1 MTGFDIFAIALVLL
15 VCFTLYA
22 GVKTVPQGYDWTI
35 ERFGKFTRTMS
46 PGLNIIIPYFD
57 RVGRKMNMME
67 QVISIPEQEVITKD
81 NATVTVDG
89 VAFYQV
95 FDAAK
100 ASYEVSNL
108 NQAIIV
114 LTMTNIRSVM
124 GAMDLDQVLSH
135 RDEINERLLR
145 VVDAAVSPWGLKVN
159 RIEIKDIVPPADL
172 VEAMGRQMKAERVK
186 RADILQAEGQRQS
199 EILRAEGAKQG
210 QILQAEGRR
219 EAAFRDAEARERSAE
234 AEAKATQMVSEAI
247 AKGDVAA
254 LNYFIADKYI
264 KAFGQLAD
272 SPNQKIIMLP
282 IEAMSILGSL
292 AGIGEIAKATFGESA
307 VSAQAAAR
315 RASVPLWRRMAR
327 SNKAVSQSNPFLNK
341 RADALVGRVFTL
353 EKPIIDGS
361 GTVRID
367 DTISRVARP
376 GMTLRGPYATP
387 ARRISW
393 RCTIPTGLLASVTI
407 RAVIFE
413 ELRISSAS
421 LASRSREIVFGFLV
435 ITSSTSAVIR
445 SERMWRRKSP
455 SVTMPTI
462 APRASVMPTQ
472 PKPFD
477 DISTS
482 ASDIRVPSGLSGTA
496 SLECMRSRAN
506 FSMAPSLPPGCS
518 TLKSTDVKPRP
529 SKSAIASESPSAS
542 IISDEVVGARLCG
555 QASRALGS
563 VSATSAALARV
574 ESHSAVI
581 AISGM
586 RKRLA

>member
-15 VCFTLYA
+15 VIFTLFA

-35 ERFGKFTRTMS
+35 ERFGKYTRTLS
-46 PGLNIIIPYFD
+46 PGLNIIVPYFD

-67 QVISIPEQEVITKD
+67 QVINIPEQEVITKD

-89 VAFYQV
+89 VAFFQV

-100 ASYEVSNL
+100 ASYEVANL
-108 NQAIIV
+108 DQAIIV

-210 QILQAEGRR
+210 QILQAEGRK

-282 IEAMSILGSL
+282 IEATSILGSL

-307 VSAQAAAR
+307 ASAQAAAR
-315 RASVPLWRRMAR
+315 RGLGAERRRRPAAGHAAAQAVGRRRDERSCHDRDVYDAGHLELADLRLHPDGAGIDRAGRVPVLARARGAVGRAAVVRDQSVLAGADPDVRGVRRRRRAGCGGALRAAAQPQREQSVPQQARRCAGRPGVHAGKADHRRHRHGADRRHDLARRRSRRAGRQPGARSCRPMAR
-327 SNKAVSQSNPFLNK
+327 A
-341 RADALVGRVFTL
+341 
-353 EKPIIDGS
+353 
-361 GTVRID
+361 
-367 DTISRVARP
+367 
-376 GMTLRGPYATP
+376 
-387 ARRISW
+387 
-393 RCTIPTGLLASVTI
+393 
-407 RAVIFE
+407 
-413 ELRISSAS
+413 
-421 LASRSREIVFGFLV
+421 
-435 ITSSTSAVIR
+435 
-445 SERMWRRKSP
+445 
-455 SVTMPTI
+455 
-462 APRASVMPTQ
+462 
-472 PKPFD
+472 
-477 DISTS
+477 
-482 ASDIRVPSGLSGTA
+482 
-496 SLECMRSRAN
+496 
-506 FSMAPSLPPGCS
+506 
-518 TLKSTDVKPRP
+518 
-529 SKSAIASESPSAS
+529 
-542 IISDEVVGARLCG
+542 
-555 QASRALGS
+555 
-563 VSATSAALARV
+563 
-574 ESHSAVI
+574 
-581 AISGM
+581 
-586 RKRLA
+586 